1 MRQLVI
7 QASISLW
14 RNVTKRYEQYI
25 WQVCGVK
32 KKIMSGKSILSF
44 YSLTWTIL
52 LTNWTLNLP
61 FIQHKNCAKKNKNM
75 LMVFRLLRLC
85 INVVSSTT
93 RTIQIFC
100 LIFRLKCK
108 PFGKSTK
115 TSSMTKEGLS
125 FSDQL
130 RCLLQDPDQGK

>member
-1 MRQLVI
+1 MRQLFI

-44 YSLTWTIL
+44 YSLTLTIL
-52 LTNWTLNLP
+52 LTNWTLNLS
-61 FIQHKNCAKKNKNM
+61 FIQHKNCAKKNKNR
-75 LMVFRLLRLC
+75 LIVFRLLRLC

-93 RTIQIFC
+93 RTIQIC

>member
-1 MRQLVI
+1 MRQLVM
-7 QASISLW
+7 QAPISLW
-14 RNVTKRYEQYI
+14 RKVTKRYEQYI

-44 YSLTWTIL
+44 YSLTLTIL
-52 LTNWTLNLP
+52 LTNWTLNLS
-61 FIQHKNCAKKNKNM
+61 FIYHKNCGKKNKNI
-75 LMVFRLLRLC
+75 LMVCSLLRLC
-85 INVVSSTT
+85 INAVSSTT
-93 RTIQIFC
+93 RTIQTFC

-130 RCLLQDPDQGK
+130 RCLLQDSHQGN

>member
-1 MRQLVI
+1 MPQLVI
-7 QASISLW
+7 QASLSLW
-14 RNVTKRYEQYI
+14 RKVTKRYEQYI

-44 YSLTWTIL
+44 YSLTLTIL
-52 LTNWTLNLP
+52 LTNWTLNLS
-61 FIQHKNCAKKNKNM
+61 FIQHKNCAKKNKNR
-75 LMVFRLLRLC
+75 LMFCRLLRLC

-125 FSDQL
+125 FSDKL

>member
-1 MRQLVI
+1 M
-7 QASISLW
+7 ASL
-14 RNVTKRYEQYI
+14 RRKE
-25 WQVCGVK
+25 
-32 KKIMSGKSILSF
+32 KIMSGKSILSF
-44 YSLTWTIL
+44 YSLTLTIL
-52 LTNWTLNLP
+52 LTNWTLNLS
-61 FIQHKNCAKKNKNM
+61 FIYHKNCGKKNKNI
-75 LMVFRLLRLC
+75 LMVCSLLRLC
-85 INVVSSTT
+85 INAVSSTT
-93 RTIQIFC
+93 RTIQTFC

>member
-1 MRQLVI
+1 MPQLVI
-7 QASISLW
+7 QASLSLW
-14 RNVTKRYEQYI
+14 RKVTKRYEQYI

-44 YSLTWTIL
+44 YSLTLTIL
-52 LTNWTLNLP
+52 LTNWTLNLS
-61 FIQHKNCAKKNKNM
+61 FIQHKNCAKKNNNR
-75 LMVFRLLRLC
+75 LMVCRLLRLC

-125 FSDQL
+125 FSDKL

>member
-1 MRQLVI
+1 MRQLVM

-14 RNVTKRYEQYI
+14 RKVTKRYEQYI

-44 YSLTWTIL
+44 YSLTLTIL
-52 LTNWTLNLP
+52 LTNWTLNLS
-61 FIQHKNCAKKNKNM
+61 FIQHKNCAKKNKNR
-75 LMVFRLLRLC
+75 LMVCRLLRLY

-125 FSDQL
+125 FSDKL